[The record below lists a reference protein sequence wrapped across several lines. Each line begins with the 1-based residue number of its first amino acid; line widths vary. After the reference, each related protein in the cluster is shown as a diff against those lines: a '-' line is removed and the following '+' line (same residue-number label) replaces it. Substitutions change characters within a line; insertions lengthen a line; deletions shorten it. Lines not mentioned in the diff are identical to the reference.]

1 MNPYLSVSAEFSQL
15 FDYIKTMGEVGACLA
30 TEMTSYVSDIAEHV
44 LGIRERRG
52 EPRLTNCVGIHSTL
66 LSIFPSIAMEQ
77 WE

>member
-1 MNPYLSVSAEFSQL
+1 
-15 FDYIKTMGEVGACLA
+15 MGEVGACLA

-66 LSIFPSIAMEQ
+66 LSIFSSIINNGTMGIVFSLAESKSN
-77 WE
+77 